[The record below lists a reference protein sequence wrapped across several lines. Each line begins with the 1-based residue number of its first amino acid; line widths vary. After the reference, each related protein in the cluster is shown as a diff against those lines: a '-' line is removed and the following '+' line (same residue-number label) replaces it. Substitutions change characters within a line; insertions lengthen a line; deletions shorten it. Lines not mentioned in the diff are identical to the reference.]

1 MVGRMRSGMVGRKRK
16 INALRN
22 AAGVSIDHK
31 QQQRLDYET
40 RLARR
45 ARDLVAD
52 GVNPSNAPDRLAGFT
67 LGRLLLRWRAD
78 KSDPTGLSQK
88 QYDTG
93 QRLAG
98 IICRHAALHGYSL
111 NVRSPAFVI
120 LGGQDCSPPPDEE
133 RIAQIRAEFT
143 VCYDA
148 IMRVC
153 REHDLRARDLTYGV
167 CVQDWSMKMID
178 NQFGL
183 LRLVLNGAGDAL
195 LALDKERSKGE

>member
-1 MVGRMRSGMVGRKRK
+1 MVGRKRK
-16 INALRN
+16 ISALRN
-22 AAGVSIDHK
+22 ASGVSIDHK
-31 QQQRLDYET
+31 RIQRLDYET

-52 GVNPSNAPDRLAGFT
+52 GVNPANAPDRLSGFT
-67 LGRLLLRWRAD
+67 LGRLLLRWRAC
-78 KSDPTGLSQK
+78 KSDPSGLSQK
-88 QYDTG
+88 QYDSG

-98 IICRHAALHGYSL
+98 IICRHAGVAWLQPQCPVAGL
-111 NVRSPAFVI
+111 VI

-153 REHDLRARDLTYGV
+153 REHDLRARDLVYGV
-167 CVQDWSMKMID
+167 CVQNWSMAKID
-178 NQFGL
+178 NQFSL
-183 LRLVLNGAGDAL
+183 LRLTLNEVGDAL
-195 LALDKERSKGE
+195 RAMDKERERGG

>member
-1 MVGRMRSGMVGRKRK
+1 MVGRKRK
-16 INALRN
+16 TNALRN
-22 AAGVSIDHK
+22 ASGVSIDYK
-31 QQQRLDYET
+31 RAQRLDYET

-52 GVNPSNAPDRLAGFT
+52 GVNPANAPDRLSGFT
-67 LGRLLLRWRAD
+67 LGRLLLRWRAC
-78 KSDPTGLSQK
+78 KSDPSGLSQK
-88 QYDTG
+88 QYDAG

-111 NVRSPAFVI
+111 NVRSPAFVV

-143 VCYDA
+143 ICYDA

-153 REHDLRARDLTYGV
+153 REHDLRARDLAYGV
-167 CVQDWSMKMID
+167 CVQNWPVGMID
-178 NQFGL
+178 GQFGL
-183 LRLVLNGAGDAL
+183 LRLVLNEVGDAL
-195 LALDKERSKGE
+195 RAMDKERGRGG